1 MDPNQP
7 TTLPPAAPVTGSVVA
22 NPGKGIG
29 IASLIVSF
37 LGIGLVGL
45 ILGIIGINKS
55 KAAGQG
61 NGFAIAGII
70 LGILNII
77 ATIIFVIVMVGA
89 AGVLLEKCKE
99 LGPGSHVVDGVTYT
113 CPASTASN

>member
-1 MDPNQP
+1 MGPNQP
-7 TTLPPAAPVTGSVVA
+7 TTVPPAAPVTGSVAV
-22 NPGKGIG
+22 NPGKGLG

-37 LGIGLVGL
+37 LGVGLVGL

-77 ATIIFVIVMVGA
+77 GTIIVIIVMVGT

-99 LGPGSHVVDGVTYT
+99 LGTGTHVVDGVTYT
-113 CPASTASN
+113 CTSSMTSN

>member
-7 TTLPPAAPVTGSVVA
+7 TTLPPAAPVTGSVA
-22 NPGKGIG
+22 TNPGKGIG

-45 ILGIIGINKS
+45 ILGIVGINKS

-77 ATIIFVIVMVGA
+77 GTIIAIIIIVTS
-89 AGVLLEKCKE
+89 AGVILEKCKE
-99 LGPGSHVVDGVTYT
+99 LGPGTHAVDGITYT
-113 CPASTASN
+113 CPAPTASN